1 MRESIGAT
9 WIFGIVIVFVTIF
22 TGYLAFSINFSK
34 AFAMKDEIIDVLEKY
49 NGPGDKIHDIKTC
62 PDMSGVSATPALCE
76 IYKYM
81 LEINYNARGSCYK
94 IADYLYDHAASS
106 HSKWLM
112 GVTHAAPSVYAENV
126 TSFEDDIYNYCLFRE
141 DQTFTG
147 TDSQANINFS
157 TYRVIVFF
165 SVNISVLSLFA
176 NYYVSGETKNITYPI
191 DTYLGT

>member
-49 NGPGDKIHDIKTC
+49 NGPGNST
-62 PDMSGVSATPALCE
+62 SSWSEAGGVSTTTAFCE

-81 LEINYNARGSCYK
+81 LSVNYNAAGNCHT
-94 IADYLYDHAASS
+94 ITDYLYSHNAYSHRKWILGVNHAKA
-106 HSKWLM
+106 
-112 GVTHAAPSVYAENV
+112 TVYGDSPDV
-126 TSFEDDIYNYCLFRE
+126 FPTKRYNYCLVRE
-141 DQTFTG
+141 DQTYSG

-165 SVNISVLSLFA
+165 SVNINIMNLFA
-176 NYYVSGETKNITYPI
+176 DYYVTGETKNITYPA
-191 DTYLGT
+191 DGYLGK